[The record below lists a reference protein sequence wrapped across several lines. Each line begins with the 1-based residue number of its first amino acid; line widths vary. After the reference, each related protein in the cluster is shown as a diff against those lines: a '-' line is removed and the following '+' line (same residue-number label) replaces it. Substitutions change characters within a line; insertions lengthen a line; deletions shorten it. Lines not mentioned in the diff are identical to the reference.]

1 MPPNKPRRTA
11 LPKLSVLQ
19 VVGAVVIVAIATAAS
34 NGAPRPAGPGT
45 ANGANLEQFAHG
57 QLFHIL
63 GKDVRGA
70 DGTVLGRVID
80 LLVDGDGQPRAV
92 LIDFGGFLGVGSR
105 KIAVDWSALHFSPA
119 VSDEIVLDLS
129 RDQIKAAPEYKES
142 REAVAVVGPPH
153 AQGGR

>member
-1 MPPNKPRRTA
+1 MPR
-11 LPKLSVLQ
+11 LSILQ
-19 VVGAVVIVAIATAAS
+19 FLGAAAIIAIATAAS
-34 NGAPRPAGPGT
+34 DVGTGPSAPAPDNAPSMT
-45 ANGANLEQFAHG
+45 QFVQG

-70 DGTVLGRVID
+70 GGTVLGRVVD
-80 LLVDGDGQPRAV
+80 LLVDGQGQPRAA

-119 VSDEIVLDLS
+119 VSDEIVLDLN

-142 REAVAVVGPPH
+142 RAAVAVVGPPRG
-153 AQGGR
+153 QEGE